1 MDVQDQLWQWL
12 LTTGGKLMELGW
24 LRFVIF
30 ILVGFLGSWL
40 VKRLMRPL
48 HHAAR
53 LPAQV
58 LRMMQ
63 TALVIL
69 VWVFA
74 TIQALHAVGV
84 DLVSVLGAAGVVG
97 IAVGFASQTTL
108 SNFISGIFLVSERSV
123 ALGDYIRVNGVE
135 GSVEAINLLSVSL
148 RQGDNSLIRIPI
160 EDLIKNP
167 MVNITG
173 DNMRRIDFDLGVDY
187 ASDLEQ
193 VRACILRVVEAQPL
207 LVPSPAPVV
216 LFTGF
221 GDSSLDLH
229 VGAWCRTE
237 DYHKARFSFAHALLA
252 AFAQEG
258 INIPFPTRYLISPTG
273 ASTPQPQRQ
282 DDMTGEP
289 RPS

>member
-1 MDVQDQLWQWL
+1 MASWEQFWQWVQVA
-12 LTTGGKLMELGW
+12 GGKLMELGW

-30 ILVGFLGSWL
+30 VLLGFFGSWL

-48 HHAAR
+48 HHR
-53 LPAQV
+53 GRIPAQV
-58 LRMMQ
+58 LRMLQ

-74 TIQALHAVGV
+74 TFQAMHAVGV

-123 ALGDYIRVNGVE
+123 SIGDYIRVNDVEGVE

-160 EDLIKNP
+160 ETLIKNP

-173 DNMRRIDFDLGVDY
+173 HQMRRIDFDLGVDY
-187 ASDLEQ
+187 SSDLQQ
-193 VRACILRVVEAQPL
+193 VRACILRVVEEQPL
-207 LVPSPAPVV
+207 LLATPAPVV
-216 LFTGF
+216 LFSGF
-221 GDSSLDLH
+221 GDSSLNLH
-229 VGAWCRTE
+229 VGAWCRTA
-237 DYHKARFSFAHALLA
+237 DYHAARFSFAHALLA
-252 AFAQEG
+252 AFAKEG
-258 INIPFPTRYLISPTG
+258 INIPFPVRQVLINQQ
-273 ASTPQPQRQ
+273 QPKA
-282 DDMTGEP
+282 
-289 RPS
+289 

>member
-1 MDVQDQLWQWL
+1 MDSWEQLWQWVQ
-12 LTTGGKLMELGW
+12 TTGGRLMELGW

-30 ILVGFLGSWL
+30 IFLGFVGSWL

-48 HHAAR
+48 HHAGK

-58 LRMMQ
+58 LRMLQ
-63 TALVIL
+63 TALVTL
-69 VWVFA
+69 AWVFA

-108 SNFISGIFLVSERSV
+108 SNFISGIFLVGERSIS
-123 ALGDYIRVNGVE
+123 LGDYIRVNGVE

-173 DNMRRIDFDLGVDY
+173 DHMRRIDFDLGVDY
-187 ASDLEQ
+187 ASDLKQ
-193 VRACILRVVEAQPL
+193 VRECILRVVQEQPM
-207 LVPSPAPVV
+207 LVPTPAPVV
-216 LFTGF
+216 LFSGF
-221 GDSSLDLH
+221 GDSSLNLH
-229 VGAWCRTE
+229 VGAWCRTA
-237 DYHKARFSFAHALLA
+237 DYHEARFLFAHALLA
-252 AFAQEG
+252 AFAKEG
-258 INIPFPTRYLISPTG
+258 INIPFPV
-273 ASTPQPQRQ
+273 RQ
-282 DDMTGEP
+282 VLLSQQAQA
-289 RPS
+289 PSA

>member
-1 MDVQDQLWQWL
+1 MDSWEQLWQWVQ
-12 LTTGGKLMELGW
+12 TTGGRLMELGW

-30 ILVGFLGSWL
+30 IFLGFVGSWL

-48 HHAAR
+48 HHAGK

-58 LRMMQ
+58 LRMLQ
-63 TALVIL
+63 TALIIL

-108 SNFISGIFLVSERSV
+108 SNFISGIFLVGERSIS
-123 ALGDYIRVNGVE
+123 LGDYIRVNGVE

-173 DNMRRIDFDLGVDY
+173 DHMRRIDFDLGVDY
-187 ASDLEQ
+187 ASDLKQ
-193 VRACILRVVEAQPL
+193 VRECILRVVQEQPM
-207 LVPSPAPVV
+207 LVPTPAPVV
-216 LFTGF
+216 LFSGF
-221 GDSSLDLH
+221 GDSSLNLH
-229 VGAWCRTE
+229 VGAWCRTA
-237 DYHKARFSFAHALLA
+237 DYHEARFHFAHALLA
-252 AFAQEG
+252 AFAKEG
-258 INIPFPTRYLISPTG
+258 INIPFPV
-273 ASTPQPQRQ
+273 RQ
-282 DDMTGEP
+282 VLLSQQAQA
-289 RPS
+289 PSA

>member
-1 MDVQDQLWQWL
+1 MDFWEQFWHGAQVF
-12 LTTGGKLMELGW
+12 GGKLMELGW

-30 ILVGFLGSWL
+30 VLLGFIGSWF

-48 HHAAR
+48 HHR
-53 LPAQV
+53 GKLPAQV
-58 LRMMQ
+58 VRMLQ
-63 TALVIL
+63 TTLVTL

-108 SNFISGIFLVSERSV
+108 SNFISGIFLVGERSV
-123 ALGDYIRVNGVE
+123 SLGDYIRVNGVE

-173 DNMRRIDFDLGVDY
+173 DHMRRIDFDLGVDY
-187 ASDLEQ
+187 ASDLKQ
-193 VRACILRVVEAQPL
+193 VRECILRVVQEQPL
-207 LVPSPAPVV
+207 LVPTPAPVV
-216 LFTGF
+216 LFSGF

-229 VGAWCRTE
+229 VGAWCRTG
-237 DYHKARFSFAHALLA
+237 DYHEARFHFAHALLA

-258 INIPFPTRYLISPTG
+258 INIPFPV
-273 ASTPQPQRQ
+273 RQ
-282 DDMTGEP
+282 VMVSEGSLPAAPDQKQDA
-289 RPS
+289 

>member
-1 MDVQDQLWQWL
+1 MDFWEQLWQWVL
-12 LTTGGKLMELGW
+12 ATGGRLMELGW

-30 ILVGFLGSWL
+30 VLLGFIGSWF

-48 HHAAR
+48 HHR
-53 LPAQV
+53 GKLPAQV
-58 LRMMQ
+58 VRMLQ
-63 TALVIL
+63 TTLVTL

-108 SNFISGIFLVSERSV
+108 SNFISGIFLVGERSV
-123 ALGDYIRVNGVE
+123 SLGDYIRVNGVE

-173 DNMRRIDFDLGVDY
+173 DHMRRIDFDLGVDY
-187 ASDLEQ
+187 ASDLKQ
-193 VRACILRVVEAQPL
+193 VRECILRVVQEQPL
-207 LVPSPAPVV
+207 LVPTPAPVV
-216 LFTGF
+216 LFSGF

-229 VGAWCRTE
+229 VGAWCRTG
-237 DYHKARFSFAHALLA
+237 DYHEARFHFAHALLA

-258 INIPFPTRYLISPTG
+258 INIPFPV
-273 ASTPQPQRQ
+273 RQ
-282 DDMTGEP
+282 VMVSEGSLPAAPDQKQDA
-289 RPS
+289 

>member
-1 MDVQDQLWQWL
+1 MDSWEQLWQWMQV
-12 LTTGGKLMELGW
+12 TGGRLMELGW
-24 LRFVIF
+24 LRFVVF
-30 ILVGFLGSWL
+30 ILLGFIGSWFA
-40 VKRLMRPL
+40 KRLMRPL
-48 HHAAR
+48 HHAGKI
-53 LPAQV
+53 PAQI

-63 TALVIL
+63 TALVVL

-74 TIQALHAVGV
+74 SIQALHAVGV

-108 SNFISGIFLVSERSV
+108 SNFISGIFLVGERSV
-123 ALGDYIRVNGVE
+123 SLGDYIRVNGVE

-173 DNMRRIDFDLGVDY
+173 DHMRRIDFDLGVDY
-187 ASDLEQ
+187 ASDLKQ
-193 VRACILRVVEAQPL
+193 VRECILRVVQEQPM
-207 LVPSPAPVV
+207 LVPTPAPVV

-229 VGAWCRTE
+229 VGAWCKTG
-237 DYHKARFSFAHALLA
+237 DYHEARFHFAHALLA
-252 AFAQEG
+252 SFAKEG
-258 INIPFPTRYLISPTG
+258 INIPFPTRQLLMGSPLQVEVPE
-273 ASTPQPQRQ
+273 A
-282 DDMTGEP
+282 
-289 RPS
+289 